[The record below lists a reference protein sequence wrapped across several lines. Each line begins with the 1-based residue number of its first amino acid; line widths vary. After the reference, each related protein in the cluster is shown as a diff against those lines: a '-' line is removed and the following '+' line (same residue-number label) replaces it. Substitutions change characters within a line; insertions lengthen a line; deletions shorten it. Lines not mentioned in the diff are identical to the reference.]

1 MNNRNG
7 ESRKRARKSKKNTAD
22 QSTTSAMSWA
32 TLAFMFLL
40 SMLIVINAAIKK
52 DSGYFLDTFIKSMG
66 APILTGGAIAYFF
79 KK

>member
-52 DSGYFLDTFIKSMG
+52 RQWIFS
-66 APILTGGAIAYFF
+66 
-79 KK
+79 